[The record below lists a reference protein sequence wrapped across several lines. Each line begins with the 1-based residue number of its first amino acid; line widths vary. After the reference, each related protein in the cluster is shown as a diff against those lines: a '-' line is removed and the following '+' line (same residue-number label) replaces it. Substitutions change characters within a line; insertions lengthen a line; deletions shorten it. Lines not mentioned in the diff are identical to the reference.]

1 MKYINIYSKGMISAN
16 SRGFMIPL
24 IVNEKR
30 LNDIGLKFKFFSEI
44 NKNIFDC
51 DYLILDSKLFKYDW
65 GNNKVKKTRDFFFTL
80 KERVN
85 KLIFL
90 DLSDSSSTIIN
101 EALEIVDIY
110 FKNQVHKNKNI
121 YLKPLYGRRI
131 FTDYYHEKFKI
142 KDKNFEKKIPVKN
155 KNNLKK
161 IKILWNSYFS
171 NYSIYGDLKMRLY
184 KLLPLK
190 FFLNIPRLAIDKNI
204 KKNDVSCRMGLNYS
218 KETVAFQR
226 KKINEILKGSY
237 KFKKVSR
244 RIYFQ
249 ELKKSKILIS
259 PFGYGEIN
267 LKDFEAFFYSCLLFK
282 ANMDHQETWPNFY
295 LKDETYVDFNWN
307 LNNFQNKLDHI
318 IRNFEQ
324 YFEIANYANSL
335 YNSYLHDKEYLED
348 FCMRLKNIFH
358 N

>member
-16 SRGFMIPL
+16 SYGFIIPI

-30 LNDIGLKFKFFSEI
+30 LNDIGLKFNFFSEI
-44 NKNIFDC
+44 NQKIFDC

-65 GNNKVKKTRDFFFTL
+65 GADKVKKTRDFFFNL

-131 FTDYYHEKFKI
+131 FTDYYHKKFGI
-142 KDKNFEKKIPVKN
+142 KDINSEKKIPVKN

-171 NYSIYGDLKMRLY
+171 NYSIYGDLKIRLY
-184 KLLPLK
+184 KILPLN
-190 FFLNIPRLAIDKNI
+190 FLLNIPKLPIYINN

-226 KKINEILKGSY
+226 KKINDLLKDSY
-237 KFKKVSR
+237 NFKKVSKR
-244 RIYFQ
+244 MYFK
-249 ELKKSKILIS
+249 ELTNSKVLIS

-267 LKDFEAFFYSCLLFK
+267 LKDFEAFFYGCILYK
-282 ANMDHQETWPNFY
+282 ANMDHLETWPNFY
-295 LKDETYVDFNWN
+295 LKGKTYIDFDWS
-307 LNNFQNKLDHI
+307 LNNFQNKLDQI

-335 YNSYLHDKEYLED
+335 YSSYLHDEKYLEE
-348 FCMRLKNIFH
+348 FCLRLKNIF
-358 N
+358 NK